1 MKRIVVFTSV
11 LVLSLASMIYC
22 QRLAVH
28 FYELLK
34 PSLNNEPSYFANLA
48 QNTSLSN
55 SMQFYQWG
63 WFLSIVVGVIAVVGL
78 LVTLTLMI
86 IRKSRRGVR

>member
-11 LVLSLASMIYC
+11 LVLSLASMMYC
-22 QRLAVH
+22 QRLGAH

-34 PSLNNEPSYFANLA
+34 PSLNNQPSLANFA
-48 QNTSLSN
+48 QSTSLSN
-55 SMQFYQWG
+55 SMEFYQSG
-63 WFLSIVVGVIAVVGL
+63 VIFSFLVGVIAVVGL